1 MKKKLAFL
9 AALSLLLLPAL
20 ACVPQQGQGEGGEGQ
35 TQGFDWVNMLLLL
48 APMAILFYL
57 FMIRPQKKQ
66 RDEQKNMIANLSK
79 GDEILTIGGMFGRVV
94 EVRSDRVTVEL
105 SDKVRVRMTT
115 DAIAKVLEEQ
125 DEEDDD
131 E

>member
-9 AALSLLLLPAL
+9 AALSLLFLPAL

-35 TQGFDWVNMLLLL
+35 SQGFDWVTMLLMF
-48 APMAILFYL
+48 APIAVVFYL
-57 FMIRPQKKQ
+57 FIIRPQKKQ
-66 RDEQKNMIANLSK
+66 RNEQKEMIANLKK

-105 SDKVRVRMTT
+105 SDKVRVRVTT
-115 DAIAKVLEEQ
+115 DAIAKVFEPEE
-125 DEEDDD
+125 EEDG